1 MRRDLVC
8 AALGLAL
15 AAAYWRAA
23 DALPASFLSDAVG
36 AGGVPKALA
45 VALAAAFRPRRHPRR
60 VRRPNEPSRNQ
71 GHARALVIAL
81 LGFAYLLLVP
91 FAGYPAST
99 ALLASAAALHYG
111 APRRPAV
118 ALFGVGTAI
127 VLWLVFGVLLGIALP

>member
-8 AALGLAL
+8 AALGLSL

-45 VALAAAFRPRRHPRR
+45 VALAVLSVFVGIRAM
-60 VRRPNEPSRNQ
+60 RRPNEHSRKQ

-99 ALLASAAALHYG
+99 ALLAGAAALHYG

>member
-1 MRRDLVC
+1 LRRDLVC
-8 AALGLAL
+8 AALGLSL

-36 AGGVPKALA
+36 AGGIPKALA
-45 VALAAAFRPRRHPRR
+45 SLLAFFSILIGLSALRRDSGAPEIK
-60 VRRPNEPSRNQ
+60 N
-71 GHARALVIAL
+71 HARALVIAL

-99 ALLASAAALHYG
+99 ALLAGAAALHYG